1 MIDKV
6 KEVLLAEQELVYTRD
21 WEDQMDEMVIPSPGT
36 NVYTVADLG
45 FVVEPHEFL
54 AQVNAAT
61 TIEELRE
68 ITISCWKENGCE
80 KYQGI
85 RFFTQVLEKAMVA

>member
-6 KEVLLAEQELVYTRD
+6 KEVLLREQELVYTRD
-21 WEDQMDEMVIPSPGT
+21 WETD
-36 NVYTVADLG
+36 VYG
-45 FVVEPHEFL
+45 CVVEPHEFL
-54 AQVNAAT
+54 AQVKAAT

-68 ITISCWKENGCE
+68 ITIDCWKENGCE

-85 RFFTQVLEKAMVA
+85 RFFTEVLEKVLV

>member
-6 KEVLLAEQELVYTRD
+6 KEVLLAEQEEVYTRD
-21 WEDQMDEMVIPSPGT
+21 WEHYMDDMVIPSSGI
-36 NVYTVADLG
+36 YTAGDIG
-45 FVVEPHEFL
+45 FCVEPHEFL
-54 AQVNAAT
+54 AQVKAAT

-85 RFFTQVLEKAMVA
+85 HFFTEVLEKVLV

>member
-6 KEVLLAEQELVYTRD
+6 KEVLLAEQELVYIND
-21 WEDQMDEMVIPSPGT
+21 WEYDAEFG
-36 NVYTVADLG
+36 L
-45 FVVEPHEFL
+45 VVEPHEFL
-54 AQVNAAT
+54 EQVKAAT

-85 RFFTQVLEKAMVA
+85 RFFNEVLEQALEN

>member
-6 KEVLLAEQELVYTRD
+6 KEVLLAEQEIVYIRD
-21 WEDQMDEMVIPSPGT
+21 WEYDAEFG
-36 NVYTVADLG
+36 L
-45 FVVEPHEFL
+45 VVEPHEFL
-54 AQVNAAT
+54 EQIKAAT

-68 ITISCWKENGCE
+68 ITISCWEENGCE

-85 RFFTQVLEKAMVA
+85 RFFTEVLEKILAS